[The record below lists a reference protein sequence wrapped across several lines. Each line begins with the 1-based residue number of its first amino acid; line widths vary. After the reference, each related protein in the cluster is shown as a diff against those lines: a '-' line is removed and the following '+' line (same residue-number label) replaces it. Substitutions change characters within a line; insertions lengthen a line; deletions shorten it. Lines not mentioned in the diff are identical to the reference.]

1 MPEGPEIRTASNF
14 INKVSETT
22 TFSGQVVRGELAV
35 KLALVNFNAESYSLR
50 AEARGKELKVQFS
63 LKRTLVS

>member
-14 INKVSETT
+14 INKVCETT

-50 AEARGKELKVQFS
+50 AEARGKELKVHFS
-63 LKRTLVS
+63 LKLTLVS